1 MCLITF
7 SYKNHPFYKLIVAA
21 NRDEFY
27 QRPTRAAQ
35 FWTDEQLPDILAG
48 KDLKA
53 NGTWMGV
60 SKTGRWGALT
70 NYRDPSNINENAPS
84 RGDLVLD
91 YLKSDSN
98 ERAYL
103 KEIKDNGK
111 KYNGFNLLIG
121 GKDSLYHFSNET
133 NSIKEI
139 EPGIHGVSNALLDTN
154 WPKLDHAKKN
164 WKELLQIVSLTETS
178 YSRF

>member
-60 SKTGRWGALT
+60 SKTG
-70 NYRDPSNINENAPS
+70 
-84 RGDLVLD
+84 
-91 YLKSDSN
+91 
-98 ERAYL
+98 
-103 KEIKDNGK
+103 
-111 KYNGFNLLIG
+111 
-121 GKDSLYHFSNET
+121 
-133 NSIKEI
+133 
-139 EPGIHGVSNALLDTN
+139 
-154 WPKLDHAKKN
+154 
-164 WKELLQIVSLTETS
+164 
-178 YSRF
+178 